1 MIDFFAKTEFTWQG
15 LYWNRY
21 TFFFMGAEIAFIVT
35 LILKLKLEEKA
46 ACKPLTTRD
55 RATFD
60 QLAKRESQLQSVTAF
75 LPKVRWLYQVTRID
89 KDTLEHEEIIRGAR
103 TGSGDYKP
111 GQGNL
116 EKALR
121 TIP

>member
-1 MIDFFAKTEFTWQG
+1 MGTPKPWRVRPRCSAEHTGTHALRVPIG
-15 LYWNRY
+15 LELN
-21 TFFFMGAEIAFIVT
+21 
-35 LILKLKLEEKA
+35 KLQEKA
-46 ACKPLTTRD
+46 ACKPLTPRD
-55 RATFD
+55 RPRFE

-75 LPKVRWLYQVTRID
+75 LPTVRWLYQVTRID
-89 KDTLEHEEIIRGAR
+89 ADTLEHEEIIRGAR

-116 EKALR
+116 EKALK